1 MAKKLRTIN
10 VLSVTDL
17 LSCPSQVV
25 EKECGNLQA
34 TLMTKLC
41 QGIDDSTVTPS
52 GEFKT
57 ITDEDSFKKCST
69 LDNARKRLVN
79 LIEGLLSR
87 ISSDIGIPQTVR
99 VTVRRQTENSY
110 KRESRQC
117 RLQHIISYDDK
128 DKARVTLLT
137 TCLQLFNKLVDVKK
151 PFHLTLL
158 GVSLSNFHKSPTTQ
172 SKDISN
178 FFQKSFPKHKD
189 PASFANSL
197 LKNSNGGKV
206 ELCGSLVNTNEALSL
221 CGGQEPQESSELN
234 TQDTREKEPQ
244 GQSKLNTQDT
254 QEKEPLG
261 QSELNTQDT
270 QESETSTMT
279 LEKPVVCPKGVDPVV
294 FAELP
299 PDMQRELETQW
310 QQDTRMPM
318 KNTVKTD
325 KVMQKPKR
333 NSGIQRYFAKEQAK
347 QSGFSKF
354 T

>member
-17 LSCPSQVV
+17 LSCPSQVL

-69 LDNARKRLVN
+69 LDNARKRLAD
-79 LIEGLLSR
+79 LIEGLLPR

-99 VTVRRQTENSY
+99 VTVRRQVENSY

-117 RLQHIISYDDK
+117 RLQHIIYDDK

-178 FFQKSFPKHKD
+178 FFQKSFPKQKD

-197 LKNSNGGKV
+197 LKNSDSGKV
-206 ELCGSLVNTNEALSL
+206 ELCTSFVDTNEATLSV
-221 CGGQEPQESSELN
+221 CGGQEPEGSSE
-234 TQDTREKEPQ
+234 P
-244 GQSKLNTQDT
+244 NTQDT
-254 QEKEPLG
+254 QEKEPEG
-261 QSELNTQDT
+261 HSKLNTQDT
-270 QESETSTMT
+270 KESETSMMT
-279 LEKPVVCPKGVDPVV
+279 LQKPVVCPKGIDPVV
-294 FAELP
+294 FTELP
-299 PDMQRELETQW
+299 PDIQRELETQW

-325 KVMQKPKR
+325 KVMQKQKR